1 MLKQSQ
7 NLAILTRLM
16 SGNPH
21 FLQLFYCNVWGIL
34 LITFW
39 VFQSPPGILF
49 VTDIKGH
56 HECHL
61 LMLNT
66 VTCTIEENNLVFN

>member
-1 MLKQSQ
+1 
-7 NLAILTRLM
+7 M

-21 FLQLFYCNVWGIL
+21 FLQLFYCNVWDIL

-56 HECHL
+56 RECHL